1 MRSMTP
7 ALRNSG
13 LYLVFLAAFVVPAP
27 PSRGQ
32 SIPQREAII
41 DQLSRFDTAPELDIA
56 ALRQRVL
63 DKSRARSRNEPEPS
77 GRPPAAP
84 ELLKLPTFNLDIH
97 FDPDTPVVRPD
108 SYQTLGR
115 TADAL
120 VNATLLPYNF
130 LIVGHSDATGR
141 REANVLLSQRRADAI
156 RDVLVNTFKIS
167 SKRLQSLGLGEEQF
181 IDQAHPTSPANLQI
195 QILTVAR
202 KTEQSEQAQR
212 PTAPPATPAK
222 KAARRR

>member
-1 MRSMTP
+1 MRCMMPT
-7 ALRNSG
+7 LRNTG
-13 LYLVFLAAFVVPAP
+13 LSLAFLAAFAVPAS

-32 SIPQREAII
+32 SIPEREAII

-63 DKSRARSRNEPEPS
+63 DQSRARSRNEPEPS
-77 GRPPAAP
+77 GRPPVAP

-97 FDPDTPVVRPD
+97 FDTDTPVVRPD

-120 VNATLLPYNF
+120 VNATLLPYSF

-156 RDVLVNTFKIS
+156 RDVLVKTFKIS

-195 QILTVAR
+195 QILTIAR
-202 KTEQSEQAQR
+202 QTEQSEQAQGA
-212 PTAPPATPAK
+212 TAPPAKPAK
-222 KAARRR
+222 RPARKR

>member
-1 MRSMTP
+1 MRTRTR
-7 ALRNSG
+7 ALRDTP
-13 LYLVFLAAFVVPAP
+13 LYLAVLAAFAVPAS

-32 SIPQREAII
+32 SIPEREAIV
-41 DQLSRFDTAPELDIA
+41 DQLNRFDTAPELDIA

-63 DKSRARSRNEPEPS
+63 ERARSRNEPEPS
-77 GRPPAAP
+77 ERPPVAP

-97 FDPDTPVVRPD
+97 FDTDTPVVRPD

-115 TADAL
+115 AADAL
-120 VNATLLPYNF
+120 VNATLLPYSF
-130 LIVGHSDATGR
+130 LIVGHGDATGR

-181 IDQAHPTSPANLQI
+181 IDSAHPTSPANLQI
-195 QILTVAR
+195 QILTIAR
-202 KTEQSEQAQR
+202 QTEQSEQAQR
-212 PTAPPATPAK
+212 AAAPPATPAK
-222 KAARRR
+222 KPARKR

>member
-1 MRSMTP
+1 MRTRTK
-7 ALRNSG
+7 ALRDIG
-13 LYLVFLAAFVVPAP
+13 LCLAVLAAFAVPAS

-32 SIPQREAII
+32 SIPEREAII
-41 DQLSRFDTAPELDIA
+41 DQLGRFDTAPELDIA

-77 GRPPAAP
+77 RRPPVAP
-84 ELLKLPTFNLDIH
+84 ELLKLPAFNLDIH
-97 FDPDTPVVRPD
+97 FDTDTPVVRPD

-120 VNATLLPYNF
+120 VNATLLPYSF

-181 IDQAHPTSPANLQI
+181 IDSAHPTSPANLQI
-195 QILTVAR
+195 QILTIAR
-202 KTEQSEQAQR
+202 QTEQSEQAER
-212 PTAPPATPAK
+212 ATAPPATPAK
-222 KAARRR
+222 KPAKKR

>member
-1 MRSMTP
+1 MRSLTP
-7 ALRNSG
+7 ALRSSG
-13 LYLVFLAAFVVPAP
+13 LYLVFLAAFVVPAS

-32 SIPQREAII
+32 SIPEREAII

-77 GRPPAAP
+77 GRPPVAP

-120 VNATLLPYNF
+120 VNATLLPY
-130 LIVGHSDATGR
+130 
-141 REANVLLSQRRADAI
+141 I

-181 IDQAHPTSPANLQI
+181 IDSAHPTSPTNLQI
-195 QILTVAR
+195 QILTIAR
-202 KTEQSEQAQR
+202 QTEQSEQAQR
-212 PTAPPATPAK
+212 ATAPPATPAK
-222 KAARRR
+222 KPARKR